1 MSNMRGGK
9 YSEISR
15 LETQRT
21 SLLVTEDN
29 LRAIIRQPDFP
40 PETREAARHELESCQ
55 RRLAEIA
62 RDIAALESTVRW

>member
-21 SLLVTEDN
+21 SLLVREDN
-29 LRAIIRQPDFP
+29 LRAIIRQRDVS
-40 PETREAARHELESCQ
+40 PETTEVARHELEFCQ
-55 RRLAEIA
+55 RRLAEVA
-62 RDIAALESTVRW
+62 REIAALEKTVRW